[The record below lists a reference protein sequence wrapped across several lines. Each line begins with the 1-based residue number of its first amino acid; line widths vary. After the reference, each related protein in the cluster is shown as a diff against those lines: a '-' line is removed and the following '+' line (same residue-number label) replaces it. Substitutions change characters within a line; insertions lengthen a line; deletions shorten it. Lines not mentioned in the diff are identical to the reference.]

1 MTETAFIIWQCMTCG
16 DIYDEALGLPHEG
29 IAPGTRF
36 ADLPEDWRIT
46 VDSHSSSPIFA
57 DENTQMVFAAQ
68 KLGIVDGDAV
78 T

>member
-36 ADLPEDWRIT
+36 ADLPEDWICPT
-46 VDSHSSSPIFA
+46 CGTPKSDFTPLE
-57 DENTQMVFAAQ
+57 D
-68 KLGIVDGDAV
+68 
-78 T
+78 